1 LRQKHEST
9 KARKPILK
17 KKQGEAMPKSSKI
30 AVGEAIPDKEDR
42 SEDQLKAA
50 IDINVPIA
58 HSHWGEINFQSSP
71 HSKP

>member
-1 LRQKHEST
+1 
-9 KARKPILK
+9 
-17 KKQGEAMPKSSKI
+17 MPKSSKI

-42 SEDQLKAA
+42 SEDQVKAA